1 MVRKWSYIEN
11 ISNCYKVNPR
21 FNMRR
26 LSKKHSFKVFRKT
39 TRFKK
44 YRLGITKFV
53 RKFYARKRRRTSLYM
68 NSHILYSW
76 IHHYLRHRQFI
87 RFTQSFGLV
96 HTQGYLGSADFSIK
110 NSLFVGSEYGF
121 HSYSC
126 SKRVLNKSTFFKN
139 NIFNDKSISFDSRN
153 SFIQFTDVDAAN
165 NSNDLG
171 TNVLIFDKLCYPL
184 HLENQNTDNY
194 TKILNNMEC
203 SIFEISTSIIIEIN
217 KTIVLLTLL
226 NSHKIVK
233 LWN

>member
-1 MVRKWSYIEN
+1 
-11 ISNCYKVNPR
+11 
-21 FNMRR
+21 MRR

-76 IHHYLRHRQFI
+76 IHHYLKHRQFI

-96 HTQGYLGSADFSIK
+96 YTQGYLGSADFSIK
-110 NSLFVGSEYGF
+110 NSLVVGSDYGF

-126 SKRVLNKSTFFKN
+126 SNRVLNKSTFFKN
-139 NIFNDKSISFDSRN
+139 EIFSNKTISFDSRN
-153 SFIQFTDVDAAN
+153 SFIQFTDMDAAN

-184 HLENQNTDNY
+184 HSENQSNDTY
-194 TKILNNMEC
+194 IKTLNNIEHSVFEM
-203 SIFEISTSIIIEIN
+203 SISIITEIN

-226 NSHKIVK
+226 NSQKLQNYEIRIKIS
-233 LWN
+233 